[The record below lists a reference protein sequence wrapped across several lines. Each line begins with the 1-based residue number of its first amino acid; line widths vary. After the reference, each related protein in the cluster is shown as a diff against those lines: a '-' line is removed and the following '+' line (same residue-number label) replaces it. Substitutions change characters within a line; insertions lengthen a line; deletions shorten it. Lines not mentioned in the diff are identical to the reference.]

1 MAGTAC
7 QVSERI
13 YMEDA
18 WFSETTQSVSLLRSV
33 AKAVTAVRLGMDD
46 SFVLSILDEKEDDWY
61 LEHHEDREFLA
72 ETNYGLYL
80 RTLVAE
86 AILYGA
92 AAELQNMVSHGEGVE
107 CTPTGQKFQE
117 EDITAV
123 AGIVHTVYEK
133 LENGEMDGTSS
144 KLFEISKRH
153 LCAAYLT
160 AGRDLVRSDLYPAII
175 SMADRKVRGI
185 HVSIRDIRDAIV
197 LTERSEH

>member
-1 MAGTAC
+1 MAGTAV
-7 QVSERI
+7 QVIERI
-13 YMEDA
+13 PMQDR

-46 SFVLSILDEKEDDWY
+46 SFVLCLLDEREDDWY
-61 LEHHEDREFLA
+61 VEHNQERDDLA

-92 AAELQNMVSHGEGVE
+92 AAELQNMVSHGEGGE
-107 CTPTGQKFQE
+107 CTPAAQKFQE
-117 EDITAV
+117 EDIAAV
-123 AGIVHTVYEK
+123 AGIVHTVFEK

-144 KLFEISKRH
+144 TLFELSKRH
-153 LCAAYLT
+153 LCGAYLT

-175 SMADRKVRGI
+175 SIADRKVRGI
-185 HVSIRDIRDAIV
+185 KVTIRDIRDAIV
-197 LTERSEH
+197 LTEHSEP